1 MLKFSIIIPACDNN
15 DYTQACVDSIKE
27 QGGDYEIIIVDN
39 GSKKAQPIVDW
50 NIINQKNVGFPKAV
64 NQGIKRAAGEII
76 VLLNNDTI
84 VSPNW
89 LENLEKHLLNYDVV
103 TPVSDN
109 IGGVQC
115 VQVGDIVDNFDFYNK
130 AIKLNIENKGNSMPH
145 DRLVFFCVAI
155 KRSVVNKIGLLD
167 EDFSPGNYEDNDYCL
182 RAIQSGFRCGIALD
196 VLIHHARSI
205 THKSLNID
213 YLNLL
218 KTNDA
223 KFHKKWGRTRQ
234 IVLAELNV
242 RNCQPIDNQNMPTLA
257 LVMIVK
263 NEEKGLANAIL
274 SARGIV
280 DHVCVSVDESSSD
293 NTLEVAKLWADEV
306 KTHKWADDF
315 SGARNEAHKG
325 IQTDYIMFLD
335 GHEYIKNGQKIK
347 EHLKTGGDGF
357 LCTVEMENDLVFRN
371 PRIYKNGIQFDGKV
385 HEMQANMSPKRAF
398 DVIIK
403 HDRINGQDKKS
414 ADLRDLQRE
423 EQIVRIMGG
432 QLKKDPKNAHAA
444 FHLALHYQ
452 TQSQWKKTIK
462 MQKHF
467 LKISKIK
474 CERWYVYFNMAF
486 CYLALG
492 KNYMAWHAA
501 GCAEAETPKRWET
514 AKLRGLILINQKNYK
529 GAAEYFVDSLGS
541 NNADEAYKPWGREIF
556 STWNLIGECLFNQGM
571 YWQAGEAFRK
581 AGENSKDPEFN
592 LLMKRRYDLMFEIA
606 KSAKNIALYTY

>member
-1 MLKFSIIIPACDNN
+1 MPKFSIIIPVCDNYS
-15 DYTQACVDSIKE
+15 YTLACINSIKE
-27 QGGDYEIIIVDN
+27 QGGDYEIIVVDN
-39 GSKKAQPIVDW
+39 GSKLPYVGFEK
-50 NIINQKNVGFPKAV
+50 IIRNEKNKGFPKAI
-64 NQGIKRAAGEII
+64 NQGIKIATGEII

-89 LENLEKHLLNYDVV
+89 LENLESHLQNYDLVG
-103 TPVSDN
+103 PCSDN

-115 VQVGDIVDNFDFYNK
+115 VQVGDIVDNFEFYNK
-130 AIKLNIENKGNSMPH
+130 AIKLNGENKGKSLPY

-155 KRSVVNKIGLLD
+155 KREVINKIGFLD
-167 EDFSPGNYEDNDYCL
+167 EDFTPGNYEDNDYCL
-182 RAIQSGFRCGIALD
+182 RAIQAGFRCGIALD

-223 KFHKKWGRTRQ
+223 KFQKKWGRTRP
-234 IVLAELNV
+234 IVLADLNV

-274 SARGIV
+274 SARGIA
-280 DHVCVSVDESSSD
+280 DYVCVSVDDSSTD

-315 SGARNEAHKG
+315 AGARNEAHKG
-325 IQTDYIMFLD
+325 ITQDYIMFLD
-335 GHEYIKNGQKIK
+335 GHEYIKNGRKIK

-357 LCTVEMENDLVFRN
+357 LCSVEMENELVFRN
-371 PRIYKNGIQFDGKV
+371 PRIYKNGIQFEGRV
-385 HEMQANMSPKRAF
+385 HEMQANMKPKRAF

-414 ADLRDLQRE
+414 AELRDLQRE
-423 EQIVRIMGG
+423 HQIVEIMGG

-452 TQSQWKKTIK
+452 TQMQWKKTIK
-462 MQKHF
+462 MQNHF
-467 LKISKIK
+467 LKIISRNIGASD
-474 CERWYVYFNMAF
+474 ERLS
-486 CYLALG
+486 C
-492 KNYMAWHAA
+492 
-501 GCAEAETPKRWET
+501 
-514 AKLRGLILINQKNYK
+514 
-529 GAAEYFVDSLGS
+529 
-541 NNADEAYKPWGREIF
+541 
-556 STWNLIGECLFNQGM
+556 
-571 YWQAGEAFRK
+571 
-581 AGENSKDPEFN
+581 
-592 LLMKRRYDLMFEIA
+592 
-606 KSAKNIALYTY
+606 